1 MGILRD
7 TLYTDRVLAVLREYG
22 SNAWDAHRETG
33 KGNTPIKVTLPTF
46 NEPTLTIRD
55 FGPGLSEDG
64 IFKVFTQYGRS
75 TKRDSDLAVGMLGI
89 GSKSGFAY
97 SDSFTVLSWH
107 GEMKRTYVAVLD
119 ETETG
124 IINRLA
130 EEPCGIETGLE
141 IQIAV
146 RPEDIYDFQHKARGL
161 FRHFEP
167 RPVINIELPPI
178 RADRLKL
185 KHGAIT
191 FSEKDNSD
199 GWVAVMGCVPYRVNL
214 KQVAPESGGSF
225 WQTLH
230 QLSGVLYFN
239 IGEVQT
245 SASREELKY
254 SPGTKKALVQKFE
267 DLVEESVKHTLE
279 TLTKGTAPLW
289 ERRVQAQVVHKF
301 HLPLLDQYKEMLTS
315 HVRLAP
321 TTFHILDGQERQA
334 VSSIRVH
341 ALSRFLIRDCEH
353 GLQGYHLAST
363 DYVIRAVEGKDLTA
377 VRAELALLITAA
389 QIDGIP
395 VTDLSTLTW
404 TQTNQT
410 SSGRKINK
418 KHQVRTFR
426 LQNRTAFCSPWSGNW
441 DIETRVPTKDDVFV
455 ILQYFMPDGPDGF
468 YHTRETD
475 LTIADALKMTLP
487 PVYGYKSTVDKPVTP
502 KDCLG
507 TPYAEWRVTFFRTLL
522 AKNPRLRTLMGHFR
536 WAQLFD
542 LANRYDNTLP
552 NKVLSQL
559 TAGLGAD
566 HPITMLLRTHLDS
579 LAVLQIADKTRNY
592 NGPRLTQT
600 LERLVAITA
609 VRKSEAT
616 MALERVYEKYPLL
629 GIHETRLRVLWGCE
643 ARKWLDYIKLIDRV
657 A

>member
-33 KGNTPIKVTLPTF
+33 KGDTPIRVTLPTF

-64 IFKVFTQYGRS
+64 IFKVFTQYGKS

-97 SDSFTVLSWH
+97 SDSFTVISFH
-107 GEMKRTYVAVLD
+107 GGMKRTYVAVLD
-119 ETETG
+119 ATETG

-130 EEPCGIETGLE
+130 EEPCGAETGLE
-141 IQIAV
+141 IQIAI

-167 RPVINIELPPI
+167 RPAINIELPPI
-178 RADRLKL
+178 RTDRLKL

-191 FSEKDNSD
+191 FSEKDVSD

-214 KQVAPESGGSF
+214 KQVVPESGGSF
-225 WQTLH
+225 WQTLT
-230 QLSGVLYFN
+230 QMSGILYFN

-254 SPGTKKALVQKFE
+254 SPNTKKALVQKFE
-267 DLVEESVKHTLE
+267 DLVEESVRYTLE
-279 TLTKGTAPLW
+279 TLTKGTGPIW
-289 ERRVQAQVVHKF
+289 ERRVQAQVIPRF
-301 HLPLLDQYKEMLTS
+301 HLPIPENYKELLTS
-315 HVRLAP
+315 HVKLTP
-321 TTFHILDGQERQA
+321 TSFHILDGQERQA
-334 VSSIRVH
+334 VASIRVH

-363 DYVIRAVEGKDLTA
+363 DYVVRPMGGKDLA
-377 VRAELALLITAA
+377 MVRTELDLLIKTA

-404 TQTNQT
+404 TQTDQT

-418 KHQVRTFR
+418 KHQAKMFR
-426 LQNRTAFCSPWSGNW
+426 LLDKTCFHSPWSQNW
-441 DIETRVPTKDDVFV
+441 DIETRVPMKDDVYV
-455 ILQYFMPDGPDGF
+455 ILHHFQVDGQDGF
-468 YHTRETD
+468 YHTRAIDEA
-475 LTIADALKMTLP
+475 LALGLKMTLP
-487 PVYGYKSTVDKPVTP
+487 PVYGYKSTTDKPMTP
-502 KDCLG
+502 QDCLG
-507 TPYAEWRVTFFRTLL
+507 TPYDKWRVTFFQNLL
-522 AKNPRLRTLMGHFR
+522 AKTPRLRTLMGHFR
-536 WAQLFD
+536 WAQLF
-542 LANRYDNTLP
+542 ASARGHHAFTSPNTDM
-552 NKVLSQL
+552 SQI
-559 TAGLGAD
+559 TARLGTD
-566 HPITMLLRTHLDS
+566 HPITNLFRTHLNS
-579 LAVLQIADKTRNY
+579 AAVLQTADEK
-592 NGPRLTQT
+592 NGGLSTLT
-600 LERLVAITA
+600 LERLAAITT
-609 VRKSEAT
+609 VRKSEAA
-616 MALERVYEKYPLL
+616 MALKRIYEKYPLL
-629 GIHETRLRVLWGCE
+629 AIEDVRLQALWRPNAG
-643 ARKWLDYIKLIDRV
+643 KWLDYIKLVDRV